1 MKRIIGVFVYLSL
14 SISLLSQSIT
24 TPATPILRFLYNQK
38 EPISIISNTEKMQ
51 LFPLI
56 VGKANAKFKLIKNKT
71 GLFVLVD
78 GTGLVYKATN
88 LRDNLITYTRIDST
102 TFFGNNFLSI
112 NYSYNDTLYSFGGYG
127 FWQMNGQL
135 IHFNP
140 GAEWSID
147 MINKRYNTTNY
158 LCNYLPED
166 GKIYYVEQPR
176 EEEATNEKRDKF
188 LTVEFDLK
196 KKENK
201 LLGKINPVIDLV
213 SNDFTINIPSLDG
226 VLLYTNRGIYLFNF
240 KENKIFKLINS
251 KVQETLL
258 RNSEDFVQTTFFS
271 EGKIY
276 FSYLKDTNLYSVDI
290 NINDFKEENYPL
302 YIKNDNRSNLL
313 IPSLLIIVLF
323 ICIYIFKRRFIK
335 RNPIRDTNTESIYS
349 NDLNTNEFNSI
360 ETTLI
365 DKLIEKSNNN
375 SHLTVDEMNTIL
387 GIKKKTI
394 EIQKRVR
401 TETIIRVN
409 HKFNIN
415 FNVETTF
422 IERTRSAEDRRYF
435 NYVINKENAR
445 IYLKK

>member
-1 MKRIIGVFVYLSL
+1 MKRIIGVLLYLFL
-14 SISLLSQSIT
+14 SISLFSQSIT
-24 TPATPILRFLYNQK
+24 TQATPILRFLYNKK

-56 VGKANAKFKLIKNKT
+56 VGKANAKFKLIKNKI

-88 LRDNLITYTRIDST
+88 LSDNLITYTRIDST

-147 MINKRYNTTNY
+147 KINKKYNTTNY

-166 GKIYYVEQPR
+166 GKIYYVEQHR
-176 EEEATNEKRDKF
+176 EEEATNEKRDKY

-201 LLGKINPVIDLV
+201 ILGKINPEIDLI
-213 SNDFTINIPSLDG
+213 SNDFTINVPSLEG
-226 VLLYTNRGIYLFNF
+226 VLLYTNRGIYLYNF

-258 RNSEDFVQTTFFS
+258 RNSEDPVQATFYS

-290 NINDFKEENYPL
+290 NIKDFKEENYPL
-302 YIKNDNRSNLL
+302 YIKNRNWSAIL
-313 IPSLLIIVLF
+313 IPSILIIVLIICFF
-323 ICIYIFKRRFIK
+323 IIKRRFIK
-335 RNPIRDTNTESIYS
+335 RKPIRDTNTESIYS

-360 ETTLI
+360 EITLI

-401 TETIIRVN
+401 TEAIIRVN

-435 NYVINKENAR
+435 NYIINKENASL
-445 IYLKK
+445 YLKK